1 MKNEQPKMNNSCETK
16 DSSTSPV
23 KRNDG
28 GIQIEI
34 DKGSGFCFGVTTAI
48 KKQRRNWLKE
58 RSCIV

>member
-48 KKQRRNWLKE
+48 KKADE
-58 RSCIV
+58 